1 MTGLRELLAGI
12 GRVLCRAEEVS
23 LDAVEKVPLHLQ
35 RGGAP
40 ALEAVELQNWKKVDE
55 VLVRMSK
62 IQGSNSG

>member
-1 MTGLRELLAGI
+1 MGTWPSTSSLARSSPKHIAVSAPLGVTGLRELLAGI

-40 ALEAVELQNWKKVDE
+40 WN
-55 VLVRMSK
+55 
-62 IQGSNSG
+62 G